1 MTQFV
6 FVEPVNGSTVCNVTG
21 VLLFPFAQL
30 SGMSDDAEL
39 IPADL
44 ESSPC
49 LQGERVTFTGVLAS
63 MTHRQACDLVTENG
77 GAAVSHVSGQLTMLV
92 VGEEGWPLDE
102 EGKTSAKLEQAVELI
117 NTGVPIRILKESEWL
132 RLLGLEYR
140 ERDVHRLF
148 TPAMLQQK
156 LSIPVGVVRRWER
169 LGLIEPVQRVFR
181 LPYFDF
187 QEVSAVRRLQ
197 EMLKAGIPR
206 DRIEQSLAGLRSLMP
221 SMDRPLAQLEILARD
236 SRVVFRDDRGLVE
249 ARSGQRILDFEPRAR
264 ASASETENP
273 DESSGD
279 QSPETIPIPALSVV
293 SDHAPADWNA
303 EEWFDHGCGL
313 LADDH
318 IRESI
323 EAFRM
328 ALMLCPDDAEIH
340 FYLASALYRSGN
352 VNGAMERYHV
362 AVELDHEY
370 IEAWTQLGCLRFE
383 AGDSESA
390 VEALDIA
397 LTAHADYP
405 DALFHKANVL
415 SELGRVSEAIRLW
428 KQYLEFD
435 QDGPWAEAVI
445 ERLENVADSADDLP
459 GFPSLVAADEES
471 ST

>member
-1 MTQFV
+1 
-6 FVEPVNGSTVCNVTG
+6 
-21 VLLFPFAQL
+21 
-30 SGMSDDAEL
+30 MSDDEEL
-39 IPADL
+39 LPSDL

-63 MTHRQACDLVTENG
+63 MTHRQACDVVAENG
-77 GAAVSHVSGQLTMLV
+77 GTAVSHVSGQITMLV

-102 EGKTSAKLEQAVELI
+102 EGKASAKLEQAVELI
-117 NTGVPIRILKESEWL
+117 NTGVPIQILKESEWL

-169 LGLIEPVQRVFR
+169 MGLIEPVQRVFR

-187 QEVSAVRRLQ
+187 QEVAAVRRLQ
-197 EMLKAGIPR
+197 EMLKSGIPR
-206 DRIEQSLAGLRSLMP
+206 DRIEESLAGLRSLLP
-221 SMDRPLAQLEILARD
+221 SVDRPLAQLEILARD
-236 SRVVFRDDRGLVE
+236 SRVVFRDEKGLVE
-249 ARSGQRILDFEPRAR
+249 ARTGQRILDFELD
-264 ASASETENP
+264 ST
-273 DESSGD
+273 DESESTAIGNSEQSGINH
-279 QSPETIPIPALSVV
+279 SPDTIPIPTFGVV
-293 SDHAPADWNA
+293 SETSPADWNA

-313 LADDH
+313 LGDDH
-318 IRESI
+318 ISESI

-352 VNGAMERYHV
+352 PYGAMERYHV

-383 AGDSESA
+383 AGDSEAA
-390 VEALDIA
+390 VEAFDIA
-397 LTAHADYP
+397 LSAHADYP
-405 DALFHKANVL
+405 DALYHKATVL
-415 SELGRVSEAIRLW
+415 SELGLVSEAVTLW

-435 QDGPWAEAVI
+435 QEGPWAEAVI
-445 ERLENVADSADDLP
+445 ERLESVTDFEGESSEPSA
-459 GFPSLVAADEES
+459 FVAADDEHS
-471 ST
+471 N

>member
-1 MTQFV
+1 
-6 FVEPVNGSTVCNVTG
+6 
-21 VLLFPFAQL
+21 
-30 SGMSDDAEL
+30 MSDDEEL
-39 IPADL
+39 LPSDL

-63 MTHRQACDLVTENG
+63 MTHRQACDVVAENG
-77 GAAVSHVSGQLTMLV
+77 GTAVSHVSGQITMLV

-102 EGKTSAKLEQAVELI
+102 EGKASAKLEQAVELI
-117 NTGVPIRILKESEWL
+117 NTGVPIQILKESEWL

-169 LGLIEPVQRVFR
+169 MGLIEPVQRVFR

-187 QEVSAVRRLQ
+187 QEVAAVRRLQ
-197 EMLKAGIPR
+197 EMLKSGIPR
-206 DRIEQSLAGLRSLMP
+206 DRIEESLAGLRSLLP
-221 SMDRPLAQLEILARD
+221 SVDRPLAQLEILARD
-236 SRVVFRDDRGLVE
+236 SRVVFRDEKGLVE
-249 ARSGQRILDFEPRAR
+249 ARTGQRILDFELD
-264 ASASETENP
+264 ST
-273 DESSGD
+273 DESESTAIGNSEQSGINH
-279 QSPETIPIPALSVV
+279 SPDTIPIPTFGVV
-293 SDHAPADWNA
+293 SETSPADWNA

-313 LADDH
+313 LGDDH
-318 IRESI
+318 ISESI

-352 VNGAMERYHV
+352 PYGAMERYHV

-383 AGDSESA
+383 AGDSEAA
-390 VEALDIA
+390 VEAFDIA
-397 LTAHADYP
+397 LSAHSDYP
-405 DALFHKANVL
+405 DALYHKATVL
-415 SELGRVSEAIRLW
+415 SELGLVSEAVTLW

-435 QDGPWAEAVI
+435 QEGPWAEAVI
-445 ERLENVADSADDLP
+445 ERLESVTDFEGESSEPSA
-459 GFPSLVAADEES
+459 FVAADDEHS
-471 ST
+471 N